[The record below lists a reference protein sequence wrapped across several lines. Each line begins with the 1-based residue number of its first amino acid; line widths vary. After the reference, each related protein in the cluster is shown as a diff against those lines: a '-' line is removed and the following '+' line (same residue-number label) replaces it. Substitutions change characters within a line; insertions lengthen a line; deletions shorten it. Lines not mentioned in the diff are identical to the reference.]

1 MNMKKIVLLAIGC
14 ASAFGAVGAEWVG
27 LDEASYIAGPKITP
41 ADLVGK
47 VVLVDKWGL
56 NCPPCRALL
65 PQMQKYWSAFASK
78 GFVLI
83 GSHRQEKKMDELKK
97 LIGDNKLTYPIYQG
111 AGIKNEPPSHSLP
124 FMYVVNHRGQVV
136 YQGRSERE
144 IAEALQ
150 EAILARNLPPSLCG
164 DVELK
169 KFKPLANQ
177 LMLGKNISA
186 IVKKLEKT
194 AEKSKNAEEASEAK
208 ALIAAI
214 EEAKRLIN
222 DDIGVLKQ
230 SDPEKALQLAALYI
244 KTFPKDET
252 AKELKSAM
260 PELRAAVKEF
270 KAAEKAKSKGKENVK

>member
-1 MNMKKIVLLAIGC
+1 MKKIVLLAIGC

-56 NCPPCRALL
+56 NCPPCRELL

-83 GSHRQEKKMDELKK
+83 GSHRQEKKMDELRK

-169 KFKPLANQ
+169 KFKPLAKQ

-186 IVKKLEKT
+186 IVKKLEKI
-194 AEKSKNAEEASEAK
+194 AEKSKNSEEASEAQ
-208 ALIAAI
+208 ALVAAI
-214 EEAKRLIN
+214 EEARRAIN

-230 SDPEKALQLAALYI
+230 ADPEKALQLAALYI

-270 KAAEKAKSKGKENVK
+270 KAAEKAKAKGKENAK

>member
-1 MNMKKIVLLAIGC
+1 MNMRKIMLMTVGC
-14 ASAFGAVGAEWVG
+14 ALSCGAIGAEWVG
-27 LDEASYIAGPKITP
+27 LDEASYIAGPKITA
-41 ADLVGK
+41 ADLAGK
-47 VVLVDKWGL
+47 VVLVDMWGL
-56 NCPPCRALL
+56 NCPPCRQLL
-65 PQMQKYWSAFASK
+65 PQMQKYWSAFSSK

-97 LIGDNKLTYPIYQG
+97 LIADNKLTYPIYQR
-111 AGIKNEPPSHSLP
+111 AGIKNEPSSRSLP

-136 YQGRSERE
+136 GQGRNERE

-150 EAILARNLPPSLCG
+150 EAILARNLPPSLCV

-169 KFKPLANQ
+169 KFKPLAKQ

-186 IVKKLEKT
+186 IVKKLEKI
-194 AEKSKNAEEASEAK
+194 AEKSKNSEEASEAQ
-208 ALIAAI
+208 ALVAAI
-214 EEAKRLIN
+214 EEARRAIN

-230 SDPEKALQLAALYI
+230 ADPEKALQLAALYI

-270 KAAEKAKSKGKENVK
+270 KAAEKAKAKEKENAK